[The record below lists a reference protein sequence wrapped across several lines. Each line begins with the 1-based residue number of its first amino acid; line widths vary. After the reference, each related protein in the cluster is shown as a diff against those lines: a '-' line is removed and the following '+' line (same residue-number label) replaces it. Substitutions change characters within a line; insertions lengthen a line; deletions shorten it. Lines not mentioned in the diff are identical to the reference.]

1 MPKRAPKADAPP
13 DPRAALFAASR
24 ELLVLALLADGKI
37 HAYGLSQKMAQM
49 AGFKVP
55 AGTLY
60 PLLARLEKQGAVR
73 STLKNPGQGRASR
86 REVELTAAGK
96 AELRR
101 QAAAWHAYLARLQ
114 GAVLPAVR
122 VMAAR
127 DSR

>member
-1 MPKRAPKADAPP
+1 MPRRAPKPATPP

-24 ELLVLALLADGKI
+24 ELLVLALLADGKV
-37 HAYGLSQKMAQM
+37 HAYGLSCKMEQT

-55 AGTLY
+55 PGTLY
-60 PLLARLEKQGAVR
+60 PLLARLEKQGTVR

-86 REVELTAAGK
+86 REVELTAAGR

-127 DSR
+127 EK